1 MKTNTRILL
10 LGLLIL
16 SAGVSCSTALK
27 TFNKVPLGASKSYV
41 VTELGSPHR
50 SYRKDGV
57 DHWVYVFPEEEG
69 RRTEREI
76 QFENGNVIARDGLG
90 KPKDSDFVPID

>member
-1 MKTNTRILL
+1 MPL

-16 SAGVSCSTALK
+16 SFCVSCSTALK
-27 TFNKVPLGASKSYV
+27 TFNKIPLGASKSYV

-50 SYRKDGV
+50 TYRKDSI
-57 DHWVYVFPEEEG
+57 DHWVYVFPGDEG
-69 RRTEREI
+69 RRIEREI
-76 QFENGNVIARDGLG
+76 QFENGNVIAREGLG